1 MTTTEIPTNVEE
13 KEVSRQSAV
22 SGGRKNS
29 QKRGGGNAPRGRRRD
44 GNSEERPEFDQRI
57 IDIRRVARVVAGG
70 RRFSFSVAMV
80 IGNRKGSVGVGLG
93 KGGDTQ
99 LAIAKA
105 LRQAKK
111 ELIVVKFNK
120 KGSIRSE
127 TSAKYNAAR
136 VMIKPAPGRGLV
148 AGSSVRAV
156 LELCGIKD
164 VSGKILSKSKNN
176 LNNARAAI
184 LALSE
189 LGA

>member
-1 MTTTEIPTNVEE
+1 M
-13 KEVSRQSAV
+13 EVPS
-22 SGGRKNS
+22 
-29 QKRGGGNAPRGRRRD
+29 GGNAPRGRRRD
-44 GNSEERPEFDQRI
+44 GGSEERPEFDQRI

-111 ELIVVKFNK
+111 ELVMVKLNK
-120 KGSIRSE
+120 KGSISSE

-164 VSGKILSKSKNN
+164 VSGKILSKSKNS
-176 LNNARAAI
+176 LNNARAAVV
-184 LALSE
+184 ALSE
-189 LGA
+189 LPA